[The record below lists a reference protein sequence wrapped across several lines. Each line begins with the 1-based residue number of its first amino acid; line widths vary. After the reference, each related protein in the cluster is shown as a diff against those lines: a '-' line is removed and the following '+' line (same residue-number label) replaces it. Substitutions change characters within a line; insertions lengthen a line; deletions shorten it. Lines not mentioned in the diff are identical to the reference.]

1 MQCKVKG
8 FEIKLPDRFELDSSI
23 LEDAANICE
32 RIVKLMIEKQIS
44 HTVDLIGKSIFVMPC
59 RPDNPNRSEYVQRGW
74 IEVTGVSKCSTQ
86 EAYDA
91 SPSGETIQKLFLRDI
106 SLDEARFEELKSDMV
121 ATLKSLEAESAEN
134 LLSELALIKRSSS
147 SMM

>member
-1 MQCKVKG
+1 M
-8 FEIKLPDRFELDSSI
+8 
-23 LEDAANICE
+23 A
-32 RIVKLMIEKQIS
+32 
-44 HTVDLIGKSIFVMPC
+44 
-59 RPDNPNRSEYVQRGW
+59 
-74 IEVTGVSKCSTQ
+74 GVSKCSTQ

-91 SPSGETIQKLFLRDI
+91 SPSGETITQLFLRDI

>member
-1 MQCKVKG
+1 M
-8 FEIKLPDRFELDSSI
+8 
-23 LEDAANICE
+23 A
-32 RIVKLMIEKQIS
+32 
-44 HTVDLIGKSIFVMPC
+44 
-59 RPDNPNRSEYVQRGW
+59 
-74 IEVTGVSKCSTQ
+74 GVSKCSTQ

-121 ATLKSLEAESAEN
+121 ATLKGLEAESAKN